1 MRENHL
7 IPGLQQTSSMPLR
20 QQTGQRFVTQAVLV
34 EHPHYAVL
42 PGQSLQEEH
51 DANLAFANSI
61 ANYLSRLNEDEKAVA
76 KMNIQR
82 ILMDA
87 RFGLG
92 ACARMIHDEELNEAA
107 AAAVVST
114 ASHNASTRQ
123 HFDGTSRRL
132 N

>member
-1 MRENHL
+1 
-7 IPGLQQTSSMPLR
+7 
-20 QQTGQRFVTQAVLV
+20 
-34 EHPHYAVL
+34 
-42 PGQSLQEEH
+42 
-51 DANLAFANSI
+51 
-61 ANYLSRLNEDEKAVA
+61 
-76 KMNIQR
+76 MNIQR

-114 ASHNASTRQ
+114 ASHDVVSTRQ
-123 HFDGTSRRL
+123 HVDGSSRRL